1 MSNPAEQ
8 FKINLNQNL
17 WGLLLGLAA
26 LGTAEHFGLCTL
38 FWFALALSVIM
49 LISVVFTTIAYTLTT
64 GETAL
69 SEAIHQN
76 AAA

>member
-26 LGTAEHFGLCTL
+26 LGKAEHFALCTL

-49 LISVVFTTIAYTLTT
+49 TISVIFTTIAYTV
-64 GETAL
+64 
-69 SEAIHQN
+69 N
-76 AAA
+76 YWRNRFK

>member
-26 LGTAEHFGLCTL
+26 LGTAEHFRLCTL
-38 FWFALALSVIM
+38 FWFALSVIM
-49 LISVVFTTIAYTLTT
+49 LISVVFTTIAYAVNYWRNRLK
-64 GETAL
+64 
-69 SEAIHQN
+69 
-76 AAA
+76 